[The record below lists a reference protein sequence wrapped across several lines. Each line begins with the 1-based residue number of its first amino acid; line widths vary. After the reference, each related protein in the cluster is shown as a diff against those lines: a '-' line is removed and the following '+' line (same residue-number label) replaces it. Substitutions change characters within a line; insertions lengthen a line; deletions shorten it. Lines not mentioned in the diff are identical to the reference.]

1 MTAAEQSRAPRS
13 FRGALPD
20 PAYWVWRRLTSVRWA
35 IGLILLAALVSG
47 AGVVI
52 PQVPPQFADS
62 PERVQEHVEAQRGT
76 WGWFTD
82 ALADF
87 PWFYEAN
94 GGVFNLFNQP
104 YWYALVG
111 LVAVAISVCT
121 VSRAPP
127 IWRTVRR
134 PPRRVNAA
142 YFERARHRFAAELP
156 AGAEPEAAADALAAA
171 LRARRFRVSRVAD
184 GDSAG
189 RAAASERSSASAAG
203 GSPTAGS
210 EARSAGSGA
219 GTGGGAVLLFADRH
233 GWAQLATFATH
244 IALLLL
250 LGATL
255 VTKFAGEEYQFWVA
269 EGESRPLLAAGDER
283 PQVQII
289 VDDAVARFAD
299 DGQAL
304 DFRSFVRVA
313 EGGREVAAGEVTVN
327 GPVSAAGY
335 RVHQASYWEHGAA
348 LEIRDAETGQLV
360 YSEAHFLAEQVVAPR
375 VRVERSGALLS
386 EEAVALEH
394 AVRAGESAVEAERAR
409 AETAGY
415 TVIPLFEDR
424 SLAIALVPARDGED
438 GLGPLEFWYRIV
450 PNRADGYAGM
460 TLAELGVDAD
470 PPLGPNVRI
479 SDLEG
484 KVAFEGVAPLDQ
496 EIEGGSRLTT
506 EVLPDGDLAIGLRG
520 GEVPVFFYYSFSA
533 ESDRGGIAAGESAEL
548 PGAGL
553 RIEYRGAEPDRS
565 RQGRIEAGERRRV
578 GAIELAY
585 LGAETVFFEAVRDL
599 PGAEGESL
607 IALERFGQAR
617 TAETFDARGGENV
630 RLTQDTTAT
639 SAGGQVGRPS
649 RLVLGLPGHGRIEL
663 DEGERATA
671 GGLVYEFAG
680 PREFTGLN
688 VRRDPGAVAFWI
700 GVGLGIAGMTATFFT
715 PRRRIWVRIAEG
727 RAALAGQA
735 GHGVPLARE
744 LRAICTAAGL
754 APGRETEP
762 ERERGGRF
770 GDDYRSARRGGG
782 G

>member
-35 IGLILLAALVSG
+35 IGLILAAALVSG

-62 PERVQEHVEAQRGT
+62 PERVEEHVEAQRGT

-82 ALADF
+82 VLADF

-156 AGAEPEAAADALAAA
+156 AGTGLEAAADALASA
-171 LRARRFRVSRVAD
+171 LAARRFRVSRVAE

-189 RAAASERSSASAAG
+189 RAAALGRSPGSAAG
-203 GSPTAGS
+203 ASSPADSGG
-210 EARSAGSGA
+210 RSA
-219 GTGGGAVLLFADRH
+219 GGGAVLLFADRY

-269 EGESRPLLAAGDER
+269 EGESRPLFAAGDER

-313 EGGREVAAGEVTVN
+313 AGGREVAAGEVTVN

-348 LEIRDAETGQLV
+348 LDIRDAETGQLV
-360 YSEAHFLAEQVVAPR
+360 YSEAHFLAEQAVAPR
-375 VRVERSGALLS
+375 VRVERFGAVLS

-394 AVRAGESAVEAERAR
+394 AVRVAEGAGEAERAR
-409 AETAGY
+409 AEAAGY

-424 SLAIALVPARDGED
+424 SLAIALVPGRAGDGEEE
-438 GLGPLEFWYRIV
+438 LGPLEFWYRIV

-470 PPLGPNVRI
+470 APVGPDVRI

-484 KVAFEGVAPLDQ
+484 NAVFEGVAPLDQ

-506 EVLPDGDLAIGLRG
+506 AVLPDEDLAIGLRG
-520 GEVPVFFYYSFSA
+520 GADPVFFYYSFSA
-533 ESDRGGIAAGESAEL
+533 ESDRGGIAAGEAAEL

-553 RIEYRGAEPDRS
+553 RIEYRGVGPDRS
-565 RQGRIEAGERRRV
+565 RQGMLEAGERRRV

-585 LGAETVFFEAVRDL
+585 LGAETVFFEAVRGL

-649 RLVLGLPGHGRIEL
+649 RLVLGLPGQGRIEL
-663 DEGERATA
+663 DEGERVRA

-715 PRRRIWVRIAEG
+715 PRRRVWVRIAEG

-744 LRAICTAAGL
+744 LRAICAAAGL
-754 APGRETEP
+754 AAEGEPEP
-762 ERERGGRF
+762 ERERRGRF